1 MKLKISVKEYMLI
14 RRLAR
19 GDSVSKIRK
28 DLSISHNTIYMMF
41 SVIANKLGVFSH
53 KQLTLFLKLEAD
65 NIKPMDLAEFSEA
78 YLKDNKNMAFEHNS
92 LLQGRLN
99 KATQQLKELRDEN
112 NYLRKR
118 NKMIVNQYEKLK
130 AKKDLKV
137 KKVRQRESK
146 LQIITK
152 VVDISLPTGI
162 MNTSLTNKGDK
173 ND

>member
-1 MKLKISVKEYMLI
+1 MQLKISVKEYMLI

-28 DLSISHNTIYMMF
+28 DLNISHNTIYMMF

-162 MNTSLTNKGDK
+162 MNTSLTSKGVI